1 MRMEITTTT
10 IYWISRMD
18 AISTTVGLISIVSGI
33 LSGMTFMI
41 RLLDEADGIPLL
53 DAKALRRLS
62 AICATVSALMAAAFM
77 FIPTTKDCA
86 AMYVIPKIDNS
97 QTVKELGPLAVEK
110 AKQWLDGLAPDRKCG
125 KDNEK

>member
-1 MRMEITTTT
+1 
-10 IYWISRMD
+10 MD
-18 AISTTVGLISIVSGI
+18 AISTTVGFISIVSGI

-41 RLLDEADGIPLL
+41 RLLDGADGTPSL

-62 AICATVSALMAAAFM
+62 AICATVSTLTAAASM

-86 AMYVIPKIDNS
+86 AMYVIPKIANS

-125 KDNEK
+125 KDKKEK